1 MALTEALGSGFAKT
15 TPHRTAAAY
24 REIQRDA
31 AALMRSEDL
40 KAFDISREE
49 EKTREAYGSQTF
61 GQGCLLAR
69 RLVESGVRFV
79 EVEDS
84 QNWDTHNDQIASME
98 QMTPSADQAM
108 AALLADL
115 HQRGLLETT
124 LVVMATEFGR
134 SPRIDENTAG
144 RGHHPS
150 VFTWWVAGGGMKAG
164 YVHGSSDEAGQRV
177 AEKAVTMPD
186 FNATIAQAMGIDL
199 EKLHHSPSGRPFAV
213 AHDGQPIA
221 ELFA

>member
-1 MALTEALGSGFAKT
+1 
-15 TPHRTAAAY
+15 
-24 REIQRDA
+24 
-31 AALMRSEDL
+31 
-40 KAFDISREE
+40 
-49 EKTREAYGSQTF
+49 
-61 GQGCLLAR
+61 
-69 RLVESGVRFV
+69 LVESGVRFV